1 MQVDRPI
8 SHEQMACPSHMTLA
22 TAARES
28 LCIPG
33 TLANQRHK
41 GSIDIDINEIDII
54 HGQLIQFSDCIYPHI
69 PILYICRTCWL
80 GNVPTWSILASFEQV
95 QLHAD
100 KNVWSQRHTLHT
112 EAWPHHHLLF
122 TASFWRNRWVFSSH
136 RMRGEV
142 RNQMVCKQMESK
154 LQSWRLNS
162 QLLLLPLGGLWD
174 WRTPLVN

>member
-8 SHEQMACPSHMTLA
+8 SHEQMACPSHMTSA

-54 HGQLIQFSDCIYPHI
+54 HGQLIQFSDYIYPDI
-69 PILYICRTCWL
+69 PIYLQNMLAWKRSNVINFGIFWTGPTPCR
-80 GNVPTWSILASFEQV
+80 Q
-95 QLHAD
+95 
-100 KNVWSQRHTLHT
+100 NVWSHRHTLHT

-154 LQSWRLNS
+154 LQSWRCHAS
-162 QLLLLPLGGLWD
+162 FCYFFGGVMGL
-174 WRTPLVN
+174 TYPLVN